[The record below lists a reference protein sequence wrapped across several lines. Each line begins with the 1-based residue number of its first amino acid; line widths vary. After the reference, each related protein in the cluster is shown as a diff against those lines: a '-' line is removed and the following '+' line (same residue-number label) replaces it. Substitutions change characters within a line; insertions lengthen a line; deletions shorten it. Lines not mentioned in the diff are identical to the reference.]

1 MERKEKEKKQKHNDH
16 ISPSFKNQ
24 QSSSPSSAASPRNEV
39 VEGQSRSSP
48 DPEAPRVPLRPG
60 SPIPIPGSPPELGE
74 PALTSCKVQRKIKVQ
89 RPVQHPMVPE
99 CAGAGSGIGTA
110 GTGRAGTGTAG
121 TGTAGTEHP
130 AHRSPGA
137 LPASSTERSCRS
149 PPPGARRA
157 GREEG
162 GGTEVAAAA
171 GAPPGVGEEAVGP
184 RLKRATFCRT
194 FPSRRL
200 RRLG

>member
-1 MERKEKEKKQKHNDH
+1 MQRKEKEKEQKHNDH
-16 ISPSFKNQ
+16 ISPSFKNE
-24 QSSSPSSAASPRNEV
+24 QSNSPSSAAPPRNQV
-39 VEGQSRSSP
+39 VEGQSRSSSG
-48 DPEAPRVPLRPG
+48 PEALLAPLRPG
-60 SPIPIPGSPPELGE
+60 SPIPIPGSTPELGK

-99 CAGAGSGIGTA
+99 CAGAGSGI
-110 GTGRAGTGTAG
+110 GTAG

-184 RLKRATFCRT
+184 QLKRAMLRRT
-194 FPSRRL
+194 FPSCRL